1 MQFYYEIN
9 GETYI
14 VTLNVNH
21 KALDT
26 AKGYVARTF
35 LNRLVR
41 AGKLN
46 LLGGFIKATAQK
58 M

>member
-1 MQFYYEIN
+1 MQFYYEID

-14 VTLNVNH
+14 VTLSINH
-21 KALDT
+21 KALET

-46 LLGGFIKATAQK
+46 MLGGFIKATAQK
-58 M
+58 L